1 MVRSSFSTG
10 RAGENCREGEGLQGE
25 KTSYEQPN
33 AVSAKSAVSQR
44 GDFSKFLSGI
54 VFLSEGRQWRK
65 ATFISETER
74 PFRG

>member
-1 MVRSSFSTG
+1 MQKAAFFRPEGQGRTAEKVRVCK
-10 RAGENCREGEGLQGE
+10 A